1 MAKQFLVIAV
11 LLCVVVAVAGGARA
25 DVPRLISYQGNLTDA
40 SGPVSAAK
48 TIVLGFYDADTGGNL
63 LQGFTET
70 HTVTVKDGIFNV
82 LIGSA
87 TPGGV
92 PPIIFDGPPGAAVY
106 LSINVEGQELLPRRQ
121 VVSVAYALRSEMAM
135 QSKHTGEAEN
145 ALLLDGLDS
154 LQFLRSDEDDTTTG
168 TLTAQT
174 GLEGQGKDGSG
185 FLGGADPIA
194 GVKGVGTDG
203 AGVGIG
209 APGIVAV
216 GGGGTMLGELDLA
229 FRSYGELQLLTHD
242 DEGVELEPGN
252 GQQGH
257 QLAVSGY
264 GGTTQSSVYSLVHFD
279 GNIAFDPGSGV
290 RLKPGTTQVTTA
302 MWKIHGDNT
311 GGSKQLLIDGPGG
324 QIEIDGG
331 IIVTENTSGG
341 IEAAAVYAENVDRE
355 GIAVTARVSSSDA
368 CGVFINGGS
377 GDILRG
383 FNGDPDADLVFRV
396 YNSGRVRCT
405 ELQITAGSDLAEP
418 FDVTGAEEIKP
429 GMVVAIDPHNVGKL
443 RLATKAYDRTVAGIV
458 SGANGI
464 RPGVTMQQEG
474 TPAAGEL
481 PVALTGRVYCWCD
494 ASDGPI
500 QPGDMLT
507 TSDTPGHAMKVA
519 DYARAQGAILGKAM
533 SALPSGRGLVL
544 VLVRPQ

>member
-1 MAKQFLVIAV
+1 MNRRCIIAALVVCVMA
-11 LLCVVVAVAGGARA
+11 GTGWA
-25 DVPRLISYQGNLTDA
+25 DVPRLINYQGKLADA
-40 SGPVSAAK
+40 AGPVNAVK
-48 TIVLGFYDADTGGNL
+48 TMLIGFYDADTGGNL
-63 LQGFTET
+63 LGGFTET
-70 HTVTVKDGIFNV
+70 HTVAVTKGTFNV
-82 LIGSA
+82 LIGSVA
-87 TPGGV
+87 MGGV
-92 PPIIFDGPPGAAVY
+92 PPIIFDGPPGSAVY
-106 LSINVEGQELLPRRQ
+106 LSIDVEGQELLPRRR
-121 VVSVAYALRSEMAM
+121 VVSVAYALRAEMAK
-135 QSKHTGEAEN
+135 QAKHTGEAEN

-168 TLTAQT
+168 TLIAQT
-174 GLEGQGKDGSG
+174 GLEGQGKDGPG
-185 FLGGADPIA
+185 FLGGADPIP
-194 GVKGVGTDG
+194 GVRGVGTDG

-209 APGIVAV
+209 APGVVAV
-216 GGGGTMLGELDLA
+216 GGGGTMLGERDLA
-229 FRSYGELQLLTHD
+229 FRSYGDLELLTHN

-257 QLAVSGY
+257 QLSVSGH
-264 GGTTQSSVYSLVHFD
+264 GGTTQSSVYSLVYFD

-290 RLKPGTTQVTTA
+290 RFKPGTTQVTTS
-302 MWKIHGDNT
+302 MWKIYGDT
-311 GGSKQLLIDGPGG
+311 AAGSKMLQVDGPSDGRV
-324 QIEIDGG
+324 EFDGG
-331 IIVTENTSGG
+331 IIVNEHEGGG
-341 IEAAAVYAENVDRE
+341 IHSAAVYAENTDRE
-355 GIAVTARVSSSDA
+355 GIAVTARVQSSDA
-368 CGVFINGGS
+368 CGVFINTGT

-418 FDVTGAEEIKP
+418 FDVTGAEDIEP
-429 GMVVAIDPHNVGKL
+429 GMVVAIDPDNVGKL
-443 RLATKAYDRTVAGIV
+443 RLTDKAYDRTVAGIV

-494 ASDGPI
+494 ASSGPI
-500 QPGDMLT
+500 LPGDMLT
-507 TSDTPGHAMKVA
+507 TSGTPGHAMKVT

-533 SALPSGRGLVL
+533 SSLQSGQGLVL